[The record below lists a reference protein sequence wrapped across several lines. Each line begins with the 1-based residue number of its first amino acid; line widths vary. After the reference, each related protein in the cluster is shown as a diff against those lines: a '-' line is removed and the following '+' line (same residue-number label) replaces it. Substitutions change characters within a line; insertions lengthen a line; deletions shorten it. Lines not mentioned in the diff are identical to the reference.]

1 MIQLPRLLNPLC
13 RPTTTF
19 AAARLVHYSSSI
31 RMSSSSTATV
41 RVRVGGLDLLEDG
54 KMKEIPF
61 PNDDSESKILLSKIK
76 GQYYAN
82 SSKCTHYGAPLAKGV
97 LTETGRL
104 VCPWHGACFN
114 VCKNGDLEDAPG
126 IDALQSF
133 KVEVDQSSV
142 YVHGPS
148 DEKAVSATRQ
158 PRGGPKIAIG
168 EENDDAAKKPAGVLI
183 IGGGPGAAHAVEGLR
198 EEGYTGT
205 IKVISKEPHLPIDRT
220 KISKALISDPSK
232 IALRNA
238 EFYEKLQVEFVLDT
252 EATKLDFEN
261 ASVKLSNGATE
272 SYDHLILATGA
283 NPVRLPLDGADLGNV
298 FVLRTAADAGLIS
311 AALGDDEPA
320 TDADKKNV
328 VVIGSSFIGM
338 EAAVAAAAK
347 ANVTVVGMENAPFEK
362 ILGKDIGNG
371 IKKFHEGKG
380 TKFYLPAELSHFSAG
395 SDSSKVGFVHL
406 KNGEKLPADL
416 VILGVGVKPATQL
429 LKDAGLELEKNQT
442 VKTDGVLE
450 VEQLKGKHAHAR
462 VFALGD
468 IATYKDEL
476 VGDYNYVQHWNVASN
491 HGRTIAHVVATGDS
505 QPYDKVAVFWS
516 AQGQQLRYAG
526 TSKAS
531 QWDDIYID
539 GNPDE
544 LKFVAYYF
552 ARGETVAAASMQRD
566 PIVAHCSELFKLGKM
581 LSKKDLEA
589 GKASRRLSS
598 IPSPYGPIL
607 GRGG

>member
-1 MIQLPRLLNPLC
+1 MIRSSRRLI
-13 RPTTTF
+13 TF
-19 AAARLVHYSSSI
+19 ASSYVKLRLPSV
-31 RMSSSSTATV
+31 RMSSTV
-41 RVRVGGLDLLEDG
+41 RVRVGATDLLQDG

-61 PNDDSESKILLSKIK
+61 PKEDSESKILLSKVK

-114 VCKNGDLEDAPG
+114 VCSNGDLEDAPG

-133 KVEVDQSSV
+133 KVEIEGSDI
-142 YVHGPS
+142 YVHAPS
-148 DEKAVSATRQ
+148 DEKAINATRQ
-158 PRGGPKIAIG
+158 PGGPKISIG
-168 EENDDAAKKPAGVLI
+168 EDQASKKSSVLI

-198 EEGYTGT
+198 EEGFKGT

-232 IALRNA
+232 IALRSA
-238 EFYEKLQVEFVLDT
+238 DFYEKLQVEFVLDT
-252 EATKLDFEN
+252 EATELDLKN
-261 ASVKLSNGATE
+261 SSVKLSNGSTE
-272 SYDHLILATGA
+272 SYENLILATGA
-283 NPVRLPLDGADLGNV
+283 NPIRLPLDGADLGNV
-298 FVLRTAADAGLIS
+298 FLLRGVKDAEAITS
-311 AALGDDEPA
+311 ALGGEPENEQ
-320 TDADKKNV
+320 DKKNV
-328 VVIGSSFIGM
+328 VIIGSSFIGM
-338 EAAVAAAAK
+338 EAAIAVSGK

-362 ILGKDIGNG
+362 ILGKEIGNG
-371 IKKFHEGKG
+371 IKKFHESKG
-380 TKFYLPAELSHFSAG
+380 TKFFLPAELSHFSAG

-406 KNGEKLPADL
+406 KDGQKLPADL

-442 VKTDGVLE
+442 VKTDSTLE
-450 VEQLKGKHAHAR
+450 IEQLKGKNQGR

-468 IATYKDEL
+468 IATYKDEI
-476 VGDYNYVQHWNVASN
+476 VGDYNYVQHWNVSSN
-491 HGRTIAHVVATGDS
+491 HGRTVAHLLATGEQ

-526 TSKAS
+526 TSESSK
-531 QWDDIYID
+531 WDDIHID

-552 ARGETVAAASMQRD
+552 AGNKTVAAASMQRD

-581 LSKKDLEA
+581 PSKDELKS
-589 GKASRRLSS
+589 GKNPLDTPLA
-598 IPSPYGPIL
+598 
-607 GRGG
+607 

>member
-1 MIQLPRLLNPLC
+1 M
-13 RPTTTF
+13 
-19 AAARLVHYSSSI
+19 
-31 RMSSSSTATV
+31 SSSTATV
-41 RVRVGGLDLLEDG
+41 RVRVGPVDLLQDG
-54 KMKEIPF
+54 KMQEIPF
-61 PNDDSESKILLSKIK
+61 PNEDSESKILLSKIK

-97 LTETGRL
+97 LTESGRL

-126 IDALQSF
+126 IDSLQSF
-133 KVEVDQSSV
+133 KVEVEGSDV
-142 YVHGPS
+142 YVHAPS
-148 DEKAVSATRQ
+148 DDKAINQTRN
-158 PRGGPKIAIG
+158 PASGGPKISIG
-168 EENDDAAKKPAGVLI
+168 EEDERASTSSNVLI

-198 EEGYTGT
+198 EEGFQGT
-205 IKVISKEPHLPIDRT
+205 IKVVSKEPHLPIDRT

-232 IALRNA
+232 IALRSA
-238 EFYEKLQVEFVLDT
+238 DFYKELKVEFVLDT
-252 EATKLDFEN
+252 EATSIDFKAAE
-261 ASVKLSNGATE
+261 VKLSNGSTE
-272 SYDHLILATGA
+272 SYDNLILATGA
-283 NPVRLPLDGADLGNV
+283 NPIRLPLDGSDLGNV
-298 FVLRTAADAGLIS
+298 FLLRGVKDAEAITN
-311 AALGDDEPA
+311 ALGGEPER
-320 TDADKKNV
+320 DGDKKNV
-328 VVIGSSFIGM
+328 VIIGSSFIGM
-338 EAAVAAAAK
+338 EAAVATAGK

-395 SDSSKVGFVHL
+395 DSDPNKVGFVHL
-406 KNGEKLPADL
+406 KNGEKLAADL

-442 VKTDGVLE
+442 VKTDSVLE
-450 VEQLKGKHAHAR
+450 IEQLKGTREGKR

-491 HGRTIAHVVATGDS
+491 HGRTIAHALATGDRAA
-505 QPYDKVAVFWS
+505 YDKVAVFWS

-531 QWDDIYID
+531 KWDDILID

-552 ARGETVAAASMQRD
+552 AGNETVAAASMQRD

-581 LSKKDLEA
+581 LSRDELKA
-589 GKASRRLSS
+589 GKNPLDTPLA
-598 IPSPYGPIL
+598 
-607 GRGG
+607 